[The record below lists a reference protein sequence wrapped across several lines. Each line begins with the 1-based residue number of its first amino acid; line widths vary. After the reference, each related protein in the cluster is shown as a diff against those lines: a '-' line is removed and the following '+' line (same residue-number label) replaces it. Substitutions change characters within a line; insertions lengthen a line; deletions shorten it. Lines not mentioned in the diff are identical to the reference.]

1 MFGIAVV
8 ADNDDGGQK
17 YIDAAKALL
26 GDRQEND
33 CITKLTSQNTDI
45 LLCRSG
51 YGQPYRDGVTYKTE
65 AMLTAPVGS
74 DEYWSQ
80 VYDIVNKLRFSKPA
94 AAFDA
99 LEIMRTTGAE
109 GVPAEIVDIFK
120 KIISQPG
127 DN

>member
-1 MFGIAVV
+1 
-8 ADNDDGGQK
+8 
-17 YIDAAKALL
+17 
-26 GDRQEND
+26 
-33 CITKLTSQNTDI
+33 
-45 LLCRSG
+45 
-51 YGQPYRDGVTYKTE
+51 PYRDGVTYKTE

-109 GVPAEIVDIFK
+109 GVPAEIVEIFK